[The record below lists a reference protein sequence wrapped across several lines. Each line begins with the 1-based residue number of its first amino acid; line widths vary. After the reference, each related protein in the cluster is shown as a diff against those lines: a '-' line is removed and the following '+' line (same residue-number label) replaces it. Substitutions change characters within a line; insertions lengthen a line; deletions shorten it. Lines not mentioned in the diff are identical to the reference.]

1 MTFRQFSRVV
11 EMRTKAV
18 SVSTFSMAVL
28 YSAWRAGS
36 VRLWETLICF
46 IAVFLVDMGTTAFNS
61 YFDFKRG
68 IDSAATNKEE
78 DKVLLHEKV
87 SPNSALLIAM
97 GCFDLAGVLGIIL
110 AFMVGFW
117 IVALG
122 AICLAAGFLYSGGP
136 KPISRTPFGELFA
149 GAFLGTVLFAIVAR
163 VTSGAAG
170 WQAVAAS
177 APGAFIV
184 ASILAANNRCDML
197 GDAAAGRRTLPIV
210 FGARWGEAALYV
222 SGLVAFGLPAIFA
235 VLGLYPAWSA
245 LGTGVA
251 AAIAFPE
258 YRKMA
263 GRGYSHET
271 KGPTMGSVI
280 KIFTLWS
287 LGMATGF
294 AAGIILG

>member
-1 MTFRQFSRVV
+1 
-11 EMRTKAV
+11 
-18 SVSTFSMAVL
+18 MAVL
-28 YSAWRAGS
+28 YSAWRTGA
-36 VRLWETLICF
+36 VRLGETLICF

-97 GCFDLAGVLGIIL
+97 GCFDLAGIFGIIL

-117 IVALG
+117 IIAIG
-122 AICLAAGFLYSGGP
+122 AICLAAGILYSGGP
-136 KPISRTPFGELFA
+136 KPVSRTPFGELFA
-149 GAFLGTVLFAIVAR
+149 GGFLGTVLFVIVAH
-163 VTSGAAG
+163 VVSGVGDWRAA
-170 WQAVAAS
+170 AAS
-177 APGAFIV
+177 VPGAFIV
-184 ASILAANNRCDML
+184 ASILAANNRCDMV

-210 FGARWGEAALYV
+210 FGARWGEAMLYV
-222 SGLVAFGLPAIFA
+222 GGLVAFGLPAIFA
-235 VLGLYPAWSA
+235 VLGFYPAWSA

-251 AAIAFPE
+251 AVIAFPE

-263 GRGYSHET
+263 GRGYSHAT

-280 KIFTLWS
+280 KIFVLWS
-287 LGMATGF
+287 LGMAAGF
-294 AAGIILG
+294 GAGIVFG

>member
-1 MTFRQFSRVV
+1 MTFRQFSHVV
-11 EMRTKAV
+11 ELRTKAV
-18 SVSTFSMAVL
+18 SISTFSMAVL
-28 YSAWRAGS
+28 YSAWRRGS
-36 VRLWETLICF
+36 VRLGETLICLV
-46 IAVFLVDMGTTAFNS
+46 AVFLVDMGTTAFNS
-61 YFDFKRG
+61 YFDFRRG
-68 IDSAATNKEE
+68 VDAAATNNEE
-78 DKVLLHEKV
+78 DKVLLHENV
-87 SPNSALLIAM
+87 SPGSALLIAM

-117 IVALG
+117 IVAFG

-136 KPISRTPFGELFA
+136 RPISRTPFGELFA
-149 GAFLGTVLFAIVAR
+149 GLFLGSVLFVIVVKVA
-163 VTSGAAG
+163 SGAAG
-170 WQAVAAS
+170 WNAAAAS

-184 ASILAANNRCDML
+184 ASILAANNRCDMV

-210 FGARWGEAALYV
+210 FGARWGEAALYAG
-222 SGLVAFGLPAIFA
+222 GLAAFGLPAIFA

-245 LGTGVA
+245 LGAGVS

-280 KIFTLWS
+280 KIFALWS
-287 LGMATGF
+287 LGMAAGF
-294 AAGIILG
+294 AAGIIFG